1 MLNRVTSHKYEKMED
16 KSMDKQLKTVMR
28 GILLDRYGIDIDQ
41 AKCHFST
48 QNNAF
53 IFPGEPFMIRVS
65 ATPKKTRAEI
75 LSELMWLDDLKQFK
89 QTVCEP
95 SVSLRGNLLE
105 EFEIDGKTYR
115 ASMFRTARGVIKT
128 TTDMKPMYFICCG
141 DLLGAIHHV
150 STDEREKGFKFM
162 RGTKAADFAEL
173 KERVHDKI
181 PAEIMARIDGIEAKV
196 NALSQEIGH
205 YGICHGDFHM
215 NNFFVEENNIWVFD
229 FDGCAYAH
237 YLYDIASFVQACF
250 LRGYGAGRDLRVVME
265 EDILH
270 YFKIGY
276 TLNKKCEDDF
286 WDNLDLFML
295 YRTALTYMA
304 LCEIDHIGVV
314 DDVQK
319 IKQFFGYLMT
329 QDDIMMAM
337 TNAMKQMGAMI

>member
-1 MLNRVTSHKYEKMED
+1 
-16 KSMDKQLKTVMR
+16 MR
-28 GILLDRYGIDIDQ
+28 DILLDRYGIDIYRSRRF
-41 AKCHFST
+41 FST
-48 QNNAF
+48 QNHAF

-65 ATPKKTRAEI
+65 ITQKKTRSEL

-105 EFEIDGKTYR
+105 EFEIDGQTYR

-128 TTDMKPMYFICCG
+128 GTEMTPMFFICCG

-162 RGTKAADFAEL
+162 RGTKADDFAAL
-173 KERVHDKI
+173 KERVREKI
-181 PAEIMARIDGIEAKV
+181 PAEILERINSIEAKV
-196 NALSQEIGH
+196 AALPQDIGY

-215 NNFFVEENNIWVFD
+215 NNYFVEENNIWVFD

-237 YLYDIASFVQACF
+237 YLYDIASFIQACF
-250 LRGYGAGRDLRVVME
+250 LRGYGAGRDLKEVME
-265 EDILH
+265 NEILR

-276 TLNKKCEDDF
+276 TINKKCDEHF
-286 WDNLDLFML
+286 WDQLDLFML

-304 LCEIDHIGVV
+304 LCEIDHVGVV
-314 DDVQK
+314 EDTQK
-319 IKQFFGYLMT
+319 IKQFFGYLIT
-329 QDDIMMAM
+329 QDDVMAAM
-337 TNAMKQMGAMI
+337 TKAMKNMGAMI